1 VEHPI
6 TELITGVDIVEQMIR
21 IAAGHPLLMKQED
34 VPILGHATECRV
46 YAEDPLNNFAPSI
59 GTLERYVEP
68 LDKEGLVRVDSG
80 IEQGSE
86 ISVYYDPMISK
97 LITFGKTREQSR
109 LKMIEALD
117 RYIITGVTHNIS
129 LLRSILIDQD
139 YIKGKIT
146 TNFIHEKYPKGFKG
160 IEMTSKESNYL
171 LYTAGI
177 VQLMNTMRGYSV
189 SNFHEMI
196 KEIVYSVEFKGDDK
210 SEQEIKVKSISKNE
224 FLIETSD
231 STSLKVQ
238 LEGNVGE
245 MILKISFNN
254 EAPLIIQIIEKTS
267 KGYILQYKGTRF
279 EITVMTP
286 NNAKLLKHMPY
297 RFEIF
302 KFNTLLDHLKI
313 SPNS

>member
-1 VEHPI
+1 
-6 TELITGVDIVEQMIR
+6 
-21 IAAGHPLLMKQED
+21 
-34 VPILGHATECRV
+34 
-46 YAEDPLNNFAPSI
+46 
-59 GTLERYVEP
+59 LERYVEP